1 MKKSKID
8 LIGAAA
14 LVTFSLLMGLN
25 QSLVKLVNAALDPV
39 LQAGL
44 RSVFAFP
51 FVFGFAAMAGRR
63 LSLRD
68 GSAPWGL
75 LAGLFFSAEFA
86 LLFEAVERTDV
97 SRTVILFYTMPFW
110 VALAAHFLIPG
121 ERLTP
126 RRGVGLGL
134 ALIGVALALAD
145 QSGARA
151 SSLSGDLMALT
162 GAGLWTLITLTARL
176 TPFSRAGPEMQLLY
190 QLGVSAVALTG
201 FALISA
207 ALGPEGAVA
216 SVVREPSWTLLG
228 VFAFQVTVVVS
239 FGFVLFFWALSIY
252 PASDMAAFSFLAPV
266 FGVIASA
273 LILGE
278 ALSPAVIGSLALI
291 ALGIFLVSWR
301 PSAKR
306 C

>member
-14 LVTFSLLMGLN
+14 LVAFSLLMGLN
-25 QSLVKLVNAALDPV
+25 QPLVKLVNAALDPV

-44 RSVFAFP
+44 RSLCAFP
-51 FVFGFAAMAGRR
+51 FVLGFAAIAGKR

-68 GSAPWGL
+68 GSAAWGV
-75 LAGLFFSAEFA
+75 LAGLLFSAEFA
-86 LLFEAVERTDV
+86 LLFEAVEHTDV

-126 RRGVGLGL
+126 RRGLGLCL

-145 QSGARA
+145 QSAAPA
-151 SSLSGDLMALT
+151 SWRGDLMALT
-162 GAGLWTLITLTARL
+162 GAGLWALITLTARL

-216 SVVREPSWTLLG
+216 SVVREPSGTLLG
-228 VFAFQVTVVVS
+228 VFVFQVTVVVA
-239 FGFVLFFWALSIY
+239 FGFLLFFWALSIY

-278 ALSPAVIGSLALI
+278 SLSPAVIGALALI